1 MKPWK
6 RLARRTVYARTPYL
20 AVHLDRMELPD
31 GRVVED
37 FHQLDL
43 APYALVLA
51 ETPDGHL
58 VMMEQYRQGVGGP
71 CLSLP
76 GGMIDP
82 GETPEQAAR
91 RELREE
97 TGYEATDWRLVQSYV
112 AMANMH
118 GCTAHLFH
126 ARNARPVTEAA
137 SGDLEEARL
146 LTLSRGDLRLAI
158 TEGRVKIANIL
169 MATGLWLAGF

>member
-1 MKPWK
+1 MQAWK
-6 RLARRTVYARTPYL
+6 RLDRRTVYERRPWL
-20 AVHLDRMELPD
+20 SVHVDRLELPD
-31 GRVVED
+31 GKVVEE
-37 FHQLDL
+37 FHQIEI
-43 APYALVLA
+43 APYALILA
-51 ETPDGHL
+51 ETVEGHL
-58 VMMEQYRQGVGGP
+58 VMMEQYRHGVGGL

-91 RELREE
+91 RELLEE
-97 TGYEATDWRLVQSYV
+97 TGYRAEGWRLVQSYV

-126 ARNARPVTEAA
+126 AARAVPVAA
-137 SGDLEEARL
+137 PDSGDLEEARL
-146 LTLSRGDLRLAI
+146 VTLSRAEVRAAI
-158 TEGRVKIANIL
+158 TAGRVPIANIL